1 MSVLKS
7 VMSGVL
13 IFDVQFRKIDL
24 NSKSNV
30 LFEMHSFLVK
40 IMQQNTAISYYELH
54 VNLNMS

>member
-24 NSKSNV
+24 NSESNV